1 MQTPQH
7 LNWDQMHILL
17 QLRIENYKWEFLSDL
32 DGVGHGDKHEDDVGA
47 IDMKAVI
54 MLMMMMIRIDWRG
67 LIDNIS
73 IQSTEVSRES
83 LL

>member
-32 DGVGHGDKHEDDVGA
+32 DGVGHGDKHEDDVGTA
-47 IDMKAVI
+47 GVKASNCDHVDDDDDDKNWLAWID
-54 MLMMMMIRIDWRG
+54 R
-67 LIDNIS
+67 
-73 IQSTEVSRES
+73 
-83 LL
+83 

>member
-1 MQTPQH
+1 MACKPPQH

-47 IDMKAVI
+47 
-54 MLMMMMIRIDWRG
+54 
-67 LIDNIS
+67 
-73 IQSTEVSRES
+73 
-83 LL
+83 LLDL

>member
-1 MQTPQH
+1 MQTHQH

-47 IDMKAVI
+47 IEMKASNGDHVDGDDEWDW
-54 MLMMMMIRIDWRG
+54 LAWIDR
-67 LIDNIS
+67 
-73 IQSTEVSRES
+73 
-83 LL
+83 

>member
-47 IDMKAVI
+47 VGMKASNGDHVDDDDDKNW
-54 MLMMMMIRIDWRG
+54 LAWIDR
-67 LIDNIS
+67 
-73 IQSTEVSRES
+73 
-83 LL
+83 